1 MIIRN
6 PYNFIVKYYK
16 LINIILI
23 IPMIYLA
30 INFNSIAKF
39 FSTYISSGYTT
50 PETNFADVY
59 VNGLMYF
66 VVIIMLIVNAGL
78 YFIFSLKKKNN
89 AIFLIS
95 SLYYVILLVFLV
107 LFHSSMSAIEKDTL
121 SSTFANFVRDCA
133 IICYIPLY
141 LLMLINFGRGV
152 GFNYRTLRFD
162 SNPELKI
169 TDEDAEDIEIKIGSE
184 DKSFKKS
191 TVHTIRELKYYISEN
206 RLIFKWIGIILLFIV
221 GYTTISNLTSNKTF
235 SSNQAFKLQNIT
247 LTLKE
252 SYITNTDTRGIMLED
267 GKYYIA
273 VKMGIQNTSKTEPVK
288 IDKSLFR
295 IYSGNTEFY
304 PLYDKSSRFLD
315 IGETYQGEEIKPG
328 EAHDYVFVY
337 ELTKNQVKSKY
348 QMRILNSY
356 NEKNGKLEKKY
367 RKITI
372 RPANITKVENLG
384 KARTYDIIKFDQTTL
399 QKTTLKIKNIS
410 LAQSYAY
417 EYEICNLKNECSIAK
432 DTLLPAGGKLLL
444 IIEDELNIDESIPYA
459 KYNGKDLYVD
469 FGSINYRY
477 INNTNPEEETP
488 IKSTY
493 LKNVTPKAIKD
504 KKIYEVS
511 GILSNSKDLELVLRI
526 RNKYITIDIDSIS

>member
-6 PYNFIVKYYK
+6 PYNFIVKHYK

-23 IPMIYLA
+23 LPMIYMV
-30 INFNSIAKF
+30 IRFNVIAKF
-39 FSTYISSGYTT
+39 FSNYISSGYTT
-50 PETNFADVY
+50 PETNFADIY
-59 VNGLMYF
+59 INGLMYF
-66 VVIIMLIVNAGL
+66 VVFFMLAVNIGL
-78 YFIFSLKKKNN
+78 YFIFSLKKKKN
-89 AIFLIS
+89 AVFLIS
-95 SLYYVILLVFLV
+95 ILYYIILLVFLV
-107 LFHSSMSAIEKDTL
+107 LFHSSMNSIEKDAL

-133 IICYIPLY
+133 IISYLPLY
-141 LLMLINFGRGV
+141 PLILIHFGRGV

-162 SNPELKI
+162 NNPELKI
-169 TDEDAEDIEIKIGSE
+169 TDEDEEDIEIKIGSE
-184 DKSFKKS
+184 NKSLKKS
-191 TVHTIRELKYYISEN
+191 TVHTIRELKYYILEN
-206 RLIFKWIGIILLFIV
+206 KLIFKWIGIILLIIV
-221 GYTTISNLTSNKTF
+221 GYTTFSNLTSNKTF

-252 SYITNTDTRGIMLED
+252 SYITNTDTRGSIIEND
-267 GKYYIA
+267 KYYIA
-273 VKMGIQNTSKTEPVK
+273 VKIGIQNTSKIESVK
-288 IDKSLFR
+288 IDKALFR

-315 IGETYQGEEIKPG
+315 IGETYQGEDIKPG

-337 ELTKNQVKSKY
+337 ELTKSQVKSKY

-367 RKITI
+367 QKITI
-372 RPANITKVENLG
+372 RPTNITKVENLG

-417 EYEICNLKNECSIAK
+417 EYEICNLKNECSTAK
-432 DTLLPAGGKLLL
+432 DTLLPASGKLLL
-444 IIEDELNIDESIPYA
+444 IIEDELNIDESTPYA
-459 KYNGKDLYVD
+459 KYNSKDLYLD

-477 INNTNPEEETP
+477 INNNSSEEETP

-511 GILSNSKDLELVLRI
+511 GILNTSKDIELVLRI
-526 RNKYITIDIDSIS
+526 RNKYISIDIDSIV

>member
-6 PYNFIVKYYK
+6 PYNFIVKHYK

-23 IPMIYLA
+23 IPMIYL
-30 INFNSIAKF
+30 IISFSSIANF
-39 FSTYISSGYTT
+39 FSDYISSGYTT

-59 VNGLMYF
+59 VKGLMYF
-66 VVIIMLIVNAGL
+66 TIIFMLIVNIGL

-95 SLYYVILLVFLV
+95 ILYYIILIAFLV
-107 LFHSSMSAIEKDTL
+107 LFHSSMSAIEKDSL
-121 SSTFANFVRDCA
+121 SSTFANFIRDCA
-133 IICYIPLY
+133 IICYLPLY
-141 LLMLINFGRGV
+141 LLIFINLGRSV

-162 SNPELKI
+162 SNPELNI
-169 TDEDAEDIEIKIGSE
+169 NDEDEEDIEIKIGSE
-184 DKSFKKS
+184 DKSLKKA
-191 TVHTIRELKYYISEN
+191 TIHTIRELKYYILEN
-206 RLIFKWIGIILLFIV
+206 KLIFKWIGIILIIIV
-221 GYTTISNLTSNKTF
+221 GYTTFSKLSSNKTF

-247 LTLKE
+247 LTLKD
-252 SYITNTDTRGIMLED
+252 SYITNTDTRGIILED

-273 VKMGIQNTSKTEPVK
+273 VKIGIQNTSKTESIK

-304 PLYDKSSRFLD
+304 PLFDKSSRFLD
-315 IGETYQGEEIKPG
+315 IGEAYQGEEIKPE

-337 ELTKNQVKSKY
+337 ELTKDQIKSKY

-367 RKITI
+367 QKITI

-384 KARTYDIIKFDQTTL
+384 KARTYDEIKFDKTTL

-410 LAQSYAY
+410 LARSYAY
-417 EYEICNLKNECSIAK
+417 EYETCNLKNECSTAR

-444 IIEDELNIDESIPYA
+444 VIEDELNIDESTPYY
-459 KYNGKDLYVD
+459 KYNSKDLYID

-477 INNTNPEEETP
+477 INNKSEEESQVKT
-488 IKSTY
+488 TY
-493 LKNVTPKAIKD
+493 LKNVTPKGIKD

-511 GILSNSKDLELVLRI
+511 GILSNSKDIELVLRI